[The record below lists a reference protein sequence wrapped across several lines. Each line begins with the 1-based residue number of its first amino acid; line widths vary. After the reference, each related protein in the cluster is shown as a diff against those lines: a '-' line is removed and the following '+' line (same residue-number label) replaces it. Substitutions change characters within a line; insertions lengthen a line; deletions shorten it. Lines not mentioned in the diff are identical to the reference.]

1 MLLRENKVIFSVFSA
16 VATTMSKY
24 WVKMEYV
31 FFFTKHSTEKKI
43 ITLWSQ
49 TWIFVV
55 GIVNPIIQ
63 SVWSGYCW
71 PVPARWRRIQTSEKD
86 FILVRFSFCRHSSA
100 APHFPLVPLSS
111 PSRMQAG
118 KQNNKKKNLL
128 AGKVTSSYFQ
138 VHCAAL
144 SIIGQGFSVTAAG
157 APHWPCPAEQYSL
170 VTATETDLL
179 SVASHRITSPP
190 PLSLLSSSPLS
201 LHRFRLFI
209 FNPADVPHAWRRR
222 ARNTDTVNQSGR
234 GSWGGAELD
243 WEKAPPTPEKKKGN
257 MSPVTRRR
265 VAQRR
270 RKKPVGSVSE
280 NTICL
285 VLIPRLFA
293 SASLPRPSPWKR
305 NTPTRL
311 SEQKGEELHINLTSL
326 SSRAE
331 TSRTERRSRGDARRL

>member
-1 MLLRENKVIFSVFSA
+1 MVSNMDFCCWNCQSNHTKRVERLLLASSSQMEANSNFWKGLHFSA
-16 VATTMSKY
+16 LLILSS
-24 WVKMEYV
+24 
-31 FFFTKHSTEKKI
+31 FFSCSTFSTCSFVESVPHASEKTKQQKKQLI
-43 ITLWSQ
+43 GWKGNIELFS
-49 TWIFVV
+49 
-55 GIVNPIIQ
+55 GPLCGPLHY
-63 SVWSGYCW
+63 WSGFLCDSGR
-71 PVPARWRRIQTSEKD
+71 P
-86 FILVRFSFCRHSSA
+86 
-100 APHFPLVPLSS
+100 
-111 PSRMQAG
+111 
-118 KQNNKKKNLL
+118 
-128 AGKVTSSYFQ
+128 
-138 VHCAAL
+138 
-144 SIIGQGFSVTAAG
+144 
-157 APHWPCPAEQYSL
+157 PHWPCPAEQYSL
-170 VTATETDLL
+170 VTAAETDLL
-179 SVASHRITSPP
+179 SVASHRITSPR

-243 WEKAPPTPEKKKGN
+243 WEKAPPIPEKKKGN